1 MTLGSARA
9 DQANMTLARVTRQE
23 VGCRTILAVG
33 GEIDLDSVGML
44 GVAIENALAGGAPE
58 LWIDL
63 TDTRFMDS
71 TGLHALLDAGAR
83 TRELGRRLG
92 IICPPGPVRRLFDI
106 AGVMEQLPVYD
117 DRAAA
122 HRVG

>member
-9 DQANMTLARVTRQE
+9 DQVDTAPARVTHQE
-23 VGCRTILAVG
+23 VGRRTILAVG
-33 GEIDLDSVGML
+33 GEIDLDSVGVL
-44 GVAIENALAGGAPE
+44 AVAIENALAGNAPE

-83 TRELGRRLG
+83 TRGLGRRLA
-92 IICPPGPVRRLFDI
+92 IICPRGPVRRLFDV
-106 AGVMEQLPVYD
+106 AGVMEQLPVYA

-122 HRVG
+122 HRIG